1 MASKYQKHVAEHAKR
16 YPKDSISASAG
27 ADQKLADLKEMLAAA
42 EEALKMAH
50 IQQDEKKHAK
60 AQKICANLRQ
70 AIDKQEQRKSH

>member
-16 YPKDSISASAG
+16 YPKDTISGSAG

-50 IQQDEKKHAK
+50 IQEEVFVVV
-60 AQKICANLRQ
+60 IGV
-70 AIDKQEQRKSH
+70 AII